1 MMMAAMWFQGMDTFS
16 DDNTKILLVFVG
28 LVALAMVVQAIALI
42 VIAAKSSKA
51 IEGLTATIDELKQ
64 KTLPLIDSATQ
75 ISRGAETLLRE
86 NAPKVRTIAD
96 NLVETSDK
104 LVDASSAARAAV
116 QQFDVTIADV
126 NRRAQKQVARVDEMV
141 TATLATTAEIA
152 ETISNGVRVPVQI
165 IASIAGQAKTVVEG
179 ALAAVKAFAA
189 GLKASNR

>member
-1 MMMAAMWFQGMDTFS
+1 MMAAMWFQGMDTFS

-51 IEGLTATIDELKQ
+51 IKDLTASVDELKQ
-64 KTLPLIDSATQ
+64 KALPLIDSATQ
-75 ISRGAETLLRE
+75 ISRGAESLLRE

-96 NLVETSDK
+96 NLVESSDR
-104 LVDASSAARAAV
+104 LVDASSAVRAAV

-126 NRRAQKQVARVDEMV
+126 NRRAQKQVARVDGMV
-141 TATLATTAEIA
+141 TTTLATTAEIA

-165 IASIAGQAKTVVEG
+165 LASIAGQTKTVVEG

-189 GLKASNR
+189 GLTASKR

>member
-1 MMMAAMWFQGMDTFS
+1 
-16 DDNTKILLVFVG
+16 
-28 LVALAMVVQAIALI
+28 
-42 VIAAKSSKA
+42 
-51 IEGLTATIDELKQ
+51 
-64 KTLPLIDSATQ
+64 
-75 ISRGAETLLRE
+75 
-86 NAPKVRTIAD
+86 
-96 NLVETSDK
+96 
-104 LVDASSAARAAV
+104 
-116 QQFDVTIADV
+116 VTIADV